1 MIYFFQYYRVLMII
15 FVLCRHLHTIFPNEL
30 LFDLLDGGSEAVS
43 FFFILSGF
51 LQYNSI
57 QKNQDG
63 NYKTY
68 LGKLI
73 KKKKSYFI
81 QYYLYLI
88 IACIYHFIIH
98 TYKISDL
105 FKKYFLNSIFISTFH
120 PVFNNSILGSAWFF
134 VDLVICMLLAPII
147 FNIINKNKYS
157 TKEIFC
163 LLALHILCNITLTN
177 NEYYFWI
184 MYYSIYIRLIEYI
197 IGMLL
202 AKIKNENFM
211 LWNPNIAE
219 IMAIFGM
226 AMLHFLDLLLKKNYI
241 FHYSLITVAN
251 SFLIYVFSYQSGI
264 ISSLCVKNYLVD
276 RICKYSFT
284 IYIFNFIF
292 LLYSVLT
299 PWSPSPYLNLLVTL
313 VMLYFTGIGIDYI
326 IHKMDENKGL

>member
-1 MIYFFQYYRVLMII
+1 MIYFFQYYRVIMIL
-15 FVLCRHLHTIFPNEL
+15 FVLCNHLHTIFPNEL
-30 LFDLLDGGSEAVS
+30 LFNLLDGGSEAVS

-68 LGKLI
+68 FVKLI

-98 TYKISDL
+98 TYKISNL
-105 FKKYFLNSIFISTFH
+105 LKNVFFNSIFISTLH
-120 PVFNNSILGSAWFF
+120 PIFNNSILGAAWFF
-134 VDLVICMLLAPII
+134 VDLVLCMLLAPII
-147 FNIINKNKYS
+147 FKIINKNKYE
-157 TKEIFC
+157 KIIFY
-163 LLALHILCNITLTN
+163 LLGLHILCNITLTN
-177 NEYYFWI
+177 NKNYFWI
-184 MYYSIYIRLIEYI
+184 MHYSIYIRFIEYI

-202 AKIKNENFM
+202 AKIKKEYTM
-211 LWNPNIAE
+211 VLNPNIAE
-219 IMAIFGM
+219 IMAIFG
-226 AMLHFLDLLLKKNYI
+226 AIIVHLLHLLLKNDYI
-241 FHYSLITVAN
+241 YHYSLITVAN

-264 ISSLCVKNYLVD
+264 ISSLCKKNYLVD